1 MKYLLVFL
9 AFFSSSVFAFN
20 PNDLMDAEIK
30 QVAPCKGVTCLLVE
44 KDGKQY
50 VVMGEVMNQEDFFPI
65 AVYIVEDKKL
75 RLIWSVG
82 WINT

>member
-9 AFFSSSVFAFN
+9 ALFSSSVFAFT

-30 QVAPCKGVTCLLVE
+30 QVAPCRGVTCLLVE
-44 KDGKQY
+44 KDEKQY
-50 VVMGEVMNQEDFFPI
+50 IVMGEIIGQDDFNPMAI
-65 AVYIVEDKKL
+65 YIVEDKKL